1 MFKAK
6 GLLIALAALIALP
19 VSAATVSL
27 VPSTS
32 SIGAGEVFTVDLV
45 LDAQD
50 APGVHTN
57 SFQGFVNV
65 SFDQTKVQYDA
76 FVFNSPATEFG
87 GINDETDG
95 LVSFG
100 FDKSTDDQV
109 VGTFT
114 FTALASA
121 GDTILLNVADAVP
134 VLGSFVNTNPTIT
147 PFTPDFVGGQ
157 VNVVPIPAAAW
168 LMLSGLGVLGGWSRF
183 KRA

>member
-1 MFKAK
+1 MFNAK
-6 GLLIALAALIALP
+6 GMLVALTALIALP
-19 VSAATVSL
+19 ASAATVSL
-27 VPSTS
+27 VPAS
-32 SIGAGEVFTVDLV
+32 SSVAEGGVFSVDLV

-50 APGVHTN
+50 APGVHTE

-65 SFDQTKVQYDA
+65 TFDSTKVQYGS
-76 FVFNSPATEFG
+76 FVFNSPAEQFG
-87 GINDETDG
+87 GIDTATDG

-147 PFTPDFVGGQ
+147 PFTPDFAGGQ

-168 LMLSGLGVLGGWSRF
+168 LMLSGLGVLGGWSGF